1 MRIAGAPISWG
12 CVRGPRMSAFELIA
26 IGRCGVDLYPQQI
39 GRLGR
44 APDMPATGEVLRML
58 GEA

>member
-1 MRIAGAPISWG
+1 
-12 CVRGPRMSAFELIA
+12 MSAFELIA